1 MRNILIMP
9 IIILI
14 FLSSCVSKSEYEA
27 LKNQN
32 IELQGKINDL
42 EREIEKMKPVW
53 DQSLIDEYKSIIS
66 PVISEKEAIAYV
78 KDYYEFYRKGYQVN
92 EIQVRKRS
100 NNTFDISLKERD
112 KSLAQYGLPWNYENY
127 ELEVNQDGKYSMRR
141 K

>member
-1 MRNILIMP
+1 MP